1 LLSVVLQLGS
11 YRLRG
16 KRWLRCAPLH
26 HHFQFGG
33 LMETTIV
40 RRFWLAASGCA
51 ALGVIGL
58 IASEKQ
64 VAEFA
69 RIQKPAK
76 KIQQITQLLRVERPT
91 IAVNDLD

>member
-1 LLSVVLQLGS
+1 VVLQLGS

-33 LMETTIV
+33 WLETAIV
-40 RRFWLAASGCA
+40 RRFWLAAGGCA

-58 IASEKQ
+58 IVSETK

-69 RIQKPAK
+69 RIQKPAM
-76 KIQQITQLLRVERPT
+76 KIQQVTKLLRVERHM
-91 IAVNDLD
+91 IAVNGID